1 MRQLILCVLS
11 GAIGALF
18 AVWLSVPRASEVQAQ
33 EPLQAPGFSA
43 PPTTRGAESGVEL
56 SAEES
61 VAVAVYERANRSVV
75 NITTRSLRSDGFFL
89 MEESSEGSGSGVILD
104 KTGHILTNFHVLEGA
119 KDVSVTLFN
128 GKSYDA
134 EYVGS
139 DAINDVAIIRIQA
152 TEDALFP
159 VRLGDSGDL
168 KVGMSVFAIGN
179 PFGLERTMTTG
190 IISSLNRSLAI
201 RNNRTIRS
209 IIQIDASINPG
220 NSGGPLLDKNGHLI
234 GINTAIA
241 SKTGQ
246 SSGVGFAIPVNLLK
260 RVTPQLI
267 KYGKVIRPEIGI
279 QRVYE
284 TDEGLLVARLTPG
297 GAAEA
302 AGLRGPLR
310 QRRGPF
316 VVIDRSAADLI
327 LKVDEESVQT
337 ADDFLNLI
345 ESRKSGDTVTL
356 TIRRGGRVMQ
366 VSVELKSN
374 E

>member
-11 GAIGALF
+11 GVIGALF
-18 AVWLSVPRASEVQAQ
+18 AVWLSVPRTSEVQAQ

-43 PPTTRGAESGVEL
+43 PPSTRGADSDVEL

-128 GKSYDA
+128 GKSYEA

-159 VRLGDSGDL
+159 VSLGDSGDL

-284 TDEGLLVARLTPG
+284 TDEGLLIARLTPG
-297 GAAEA
+297 GAAET

-345 ESRKSGDTVTL
+345 ESKKSGDTVTL

>member
-43 PPTTRGAESGVEL
+43 PPTTRGADRVVEL
-56 SAEES
+56 SAEEA

-104 KTGHILTNFHVLEGA
+104 KAGHILTNFHVLEGA

-139 DAINDVAIIRIQA
+139 DAINDVAIIRIEA
-152 TEDALFP
+152 KEDGLFP
-159 VRLGDSGDL
+159 VSLGDSGDL

-220 NSGGPLLDKNGHLI
+220 NSGGPLLDKNGRLI

-284 TDEGLLVARLTPG
+284 TDEGLLIARLTPE

-356 TIRRGGRVMQ
+356 TIRRGGRMMQ